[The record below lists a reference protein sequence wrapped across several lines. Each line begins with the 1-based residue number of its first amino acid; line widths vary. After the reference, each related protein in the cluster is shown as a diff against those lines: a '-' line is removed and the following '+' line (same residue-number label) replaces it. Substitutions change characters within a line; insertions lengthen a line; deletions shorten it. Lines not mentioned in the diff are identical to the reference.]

1 MVFEEV
7 DAMVTMDGLLP
18 LVELL
23 AGQNSMLPLSKLVV
37 IDDFHRITAMLDY
50 HSIILPRLWEG
61 LDRPQS

>member
-7 DAMVTMDGLLP
+7 DAMVTIDELQP
-18 LVELL
+18 LVDLL
-23 AGQNSMLPLSKLVV
+23 AGQNSMHPLSKLVV

>member
-1 MVFEEV
+1 MVVVEG
-7 DAMVTMDGLLP
+7 DAKVTMDELLP

-23 AGQNSMLPLSKLVV
+23 AGQNSMLPLSRLVV

-50 HSIILPRLWEG
+50 HSIILPKLWEG